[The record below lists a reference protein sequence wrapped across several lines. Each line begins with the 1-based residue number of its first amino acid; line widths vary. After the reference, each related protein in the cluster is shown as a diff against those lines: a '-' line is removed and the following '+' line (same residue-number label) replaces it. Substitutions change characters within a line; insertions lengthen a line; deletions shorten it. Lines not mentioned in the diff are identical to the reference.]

1 MAAFRRQREIREQ
14 AGDGVDVPSDVSGV
28 GVDHSE
34 DEPDQER
41 LKAGFKAFLAVT
53 KGHRKGISQALLLAV
68 VSGGLGLLEPLV
80 ALQTIDGFSAGRPI
94 GMLLALLAG
103 VFLLQA
109 AVEALARYRLERSG
123 ENIVLGLRLRLI
135 DRLLRLPLRT
145 YHRQRIGDLMS
156 RATNDTAILRDAI
169 AYDLVDFLS
178 GVFVIVGG
186 VAMMVL
192 IDPVLFLLVL
202 GIVSVMGGV
211 TLVVL
216 TGIRPATEQA
226 QSSLGTMAAEMER
239 ALSAIRTVRAMR
251 AEEREC
257 DRIGRWARASRSEN
271 LQVAKLEA
279 IAEPVISLSAN
290 GSLIAVLVVG
300 GLRVASGHTSIA
312 DLVAFLLYVT
322 YMAMPMSNL
331 FQLFAILQKGMAA
344 LQRVNDV
351 ADLPVETDVAERR
364 IAVTKRSSVPQ
375 EDEPALDVRD
385 VWFGY
390 DRENPVLRGVTF
402 QVPAHTHVALIG
414 PSGAGKSTMFSLL
427 ERFYEADR
435 GQILLN
441 GLDIAT
447 ELTVSECRE
456 RIGLVEQSAPVLH
469 GTLRENITYA
479 RPDASDEDIRRV
491 VDLAN
496 LTDLVDRLPRGL
508 ETPVGEHGS
517 MISGGERQRVA
528 IARALLPRPQLLLLD
543 EPTSQL
549 DAVNEAALA
558 RTLHLVS
565 AECALLVIAHRLSTI
580 RTADTV
586 VALDGGRVTAV
597 SSHADQGGCTVLTGS
612 SAPLR

>member
-1 MAAFRRQREIREQ
+1 M
-14 AGDGVDVPSDVSGV
+14 SGV
-28 GVDHSE
+28 VVDHSA

-41 LKAGFKAFLAVT
+41 LEPGLKAFFAVT

-68 VSGGLGLLEPLV
+68 ASGGLGLLAPLV
-80 ALQTIDGFSAGRPI
+80 AMQTIDTFSAGRPI
-94 GMLLALLAG
+94 GLLLALLAG
-103 VFLLQA
+103 VFLLGA
-109 AVEALARYRLERSG
+109 AVEALARYWLERSG
-123 ENIVLGLRLRLI
+123 EDIVLGLRLRLI
-135 DRLLRLPLRT
+135 DRLLRLPLKT

-156 RATNDTAILRDAI
+156 RATNDTAVLRDAI
-169 AYDLVDFLS
+169 AYDLVDFLT

-186 VAMMVL
+186 VALMVW

-216 TGIRPATEQA
+216 AGIRPATERA

-251 AEEREC
+251 AEDREC
-257 DRIGRWARASRSEN
+257 DRIGGWARAARSEN
-271 LQVAKLEA
+271 LKVAKLEA

-290 GSLIAVLVVG
+290 GSLIAVLLVG
-300 GLRVASGHTSIA
+300 GLRVASGHMTLA

-322 YMAMPMSNL
+322 YMAMPMSDL
-331 FQLFAILQKGMAA
+331 FQLLATLQKGMAA

-364 IAVTKRSSVPQ
+364 IAIRKRPSIPQ
-375 EDEPALDVRD
+375 EDEAALDLRD

-390 DRENPVLRGVTF
+390 DQGNPVLRGVGF
-402 QVPAHTHVALIG
+402 RVPRHTHVALIG
-414 PSGAGKSTMFSLL
+414 PSGAGKSTIFSLL
-427 ERFYEADR
+427 ERFYEPDR

-447 ELTVSECRE
+447 ELTVRQCRE
-456 RIGLVEQSAPVLH
+456 LIGLVEQSAPVLH

-479 RPDASDEDIRRV
+479 RPDATEEDLRRV

-496 LTDLVDRLPRGL
+496 LTELVDRLPRGL

-528 IARALLPRPQLLLLD
+528 IARALLPRPQVLLLD

-558 RTLHLVS
+558 HTLHLVS
-565 AECALLVIAHRLSTI
+565 GECALLVIAHRPSTI

-597 SSHADQGGCTVLTGS
+597 GSHAD
-612 SAPLR
+612 LRAAAQS